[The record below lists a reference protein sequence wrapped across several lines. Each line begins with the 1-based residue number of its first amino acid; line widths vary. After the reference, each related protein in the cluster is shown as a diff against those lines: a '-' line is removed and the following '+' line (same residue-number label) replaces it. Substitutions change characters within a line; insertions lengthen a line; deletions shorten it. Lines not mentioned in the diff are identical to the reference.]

1 MNHMLTLY
9 PTPKPVPSPLAFET
23 VSNDRRDRIREYECD
38 GGGNVG
44 LSGVCYIDATLLEG
58 DTETRVRA
66 LVSIDVEPRSG
77 TVFTVIRRAYGS
89 NAARLAAERAMVAL
103 QESMPAWHA
112 FRDALGDVEI
122 IRE

>member
-1 MNHMLTLY
+1 MLTLY
-9 PTPKPVPSPLAFET
+9 PTPTPTPSPLVFET
-23 VSNDRRDRIREYECD
+23 VSNDRRDRIREYETD

-58 DTETRVRA
+58 DDETRVRA

-103 QESMPAWHA
+103 QESMPAWCA
-112 FRDALGDVEI
+112 FRDALGDVET